1 MKLLTVMFVAGV
13 VDSASDQSVTVE
25 LASRS
30 GCEPIVV
37 VMPRSAFPCE
47 VAEGDSFHLL
57 KSKDKPGEPLEISNN
72 NFNISSSS
80 GVTF

>member
-57 KSKDKPGEPLEISNN
+57 KSKDKPDPVVVCGDFEGHGEEQ
-72 NFNISSSS
+72 
-80 GVTF
+80 